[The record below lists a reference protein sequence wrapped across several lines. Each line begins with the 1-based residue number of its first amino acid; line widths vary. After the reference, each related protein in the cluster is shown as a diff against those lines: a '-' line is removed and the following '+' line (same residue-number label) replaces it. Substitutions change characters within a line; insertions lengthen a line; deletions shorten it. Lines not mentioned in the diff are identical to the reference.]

1 MDCVP
6 HLMLTRGRVNVMSL
20 RPPRPGQP
28 QYPHHS
34 CPYRISKREEA
45 MIIDDFKKCLNHR
58 RELLGSNIVHRPR
71 LGDKMISV
79 LYYGES
85 IFLNAASMPILFYD
99 ILPNRGQSRS
109 YERSRLQ
116 LECVIMCCNVLEL
129 MTMRRSCDYDQ

>member
-6 HLMLTRGRVNVMSL
+6 RLMLTRSRVNVMSL

-34 CPYRISKREEA
+34 CPYRISKSEEA
-45 MIIDDFKKCLNHR
+45 MIINDWKKCFDHR
-58 RELLGSNIVHRPR
+58 RELLGSNIVRRPR
-71 LGDKMISV
+71 LGDKMVSV

-99 ILPNRGQSRS
+99 TLRKRG
-109 YERSRLQ
+109 
-116 LECVIMCCNVLEL
+116 
-129 MTMRRSCDYDQ
+129 